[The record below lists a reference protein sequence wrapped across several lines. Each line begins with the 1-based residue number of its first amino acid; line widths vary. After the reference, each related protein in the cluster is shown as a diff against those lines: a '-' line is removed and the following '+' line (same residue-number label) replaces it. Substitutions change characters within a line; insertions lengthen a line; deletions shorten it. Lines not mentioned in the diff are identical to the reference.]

1 MKIKGQAIA
10 PGHNYVTPIMISFI
24 AIYFIILT
32 VLIIKGIYSNW
43 PSCEPPNVTSI
54 NTSNLTLSSIY
65 PAFGNVGNE
74 TLASIRGSGFTDNI
88 RVKFGSEQSKT
99 VNIVDS
105 THLRVS
111 VPKANIEDK
120 TKLVDIVVTNNPDA
134 KPPGKTSV
142 LVNGFLYVNSSV
154 SQAKP
159 LIHLITPTSGS
170 LNGGQPITI
179 KGSGLQNVTSVSF
192 GGSLGTDILALDDK
206 TLVVIPP
213 AHAEG
218 KVDVAVSAN
227 NVAIAPEGYSYTC
240 WVIPFSQLFLL
251 IIFSGALGSCLHGL
265 RSLVWHV
272 MKRDLQNKAVLKYF
286 LLPIIGVTFAVM
298 FFLVISAGFYKLQGS
313 ENIIILIGLCA
324 IVGMFSDEAA
334 VKLKSI
340 AEGLLSK
347 VPSPDKDTP
356 ITLMSIKPQSGDPN
370 KEVPVE
376 LSGEFSDQTPIVHF
390 GNKQATVINS
400 NQTSISVTTP
410 KLRLGEF
417 DVSVINENGQSSTK
431 IKGYKCIKKGE

>member
-1 MKIKGQAIA
+1 MKIKGQSIA
-10 PGHNYVTPIMISFI
+10 PGHNYVTPIIIFFI
-24 AIYFIILT
+24 VLYFISLT
-32 VLIIKGIYSNW
+32 SALIIGLAVNW
-43 PSCEPPNVTSI
+43 PACEPPNI
-54 NTSNLTLSSIY
+54 TSNNANEVTLSSIY
-65 PAFGNVGNE
+65 PAFGIRGDE
-74 TLASIRGSGFTDNI
+74 TLVTIQGTGFTNNMRVEFDN
-88 RVKFGSEQSKT
+88 EQSKT
-99 VNIVDS
+99 VKFVDS

-111 VPKANIEDK
+111 VPKVNEADK
-120 TKLVDIVVTNNPDA
+120 KKLVDIVVTNNPDA

-142 LVNGFLYVNSSV
+142 LANGFLYVDSSV
-154 SQAKP
+154 SPPKP
-159 LIHLITPTSGS
+159 LIHSITPASGS
-170 LNGGQPITI
+170 LTGAQPVII

-192 GGSLGTDILALDDK
+192 GGSLGTDIQVLDDT

-213 AHAEG
+213 VHAEG

-227 NVAIAPEGYSYTC
+227 NNAIAPEGYTYTC
-240 WVIPFSQLFLL
+240 WVIPFSKLFLL
-251 IIFSGALGSCLHGL
+251 IIFAGALGSCLHGL

-272 MKRDLQNKAVLKYF
+272 MKRDLQNKAILKYF

-298 FFLVISAGFYKLQGS
+298 FFLVTSAGFYKLQGS

-356 ITLMSIKPQSGDPN
+356 ITLMSINPTSGYPN
-370 KEVPVE
+370 KETMVQ
-376 LSGEFSDQTPIVHF
+376 LSGEFSDQPPIVHF
-390 GNKQATVINS
+390 GNKQATIIS
-400 NQTSISVTTP
+400 FNQTTISVTTP

-431 IKGYKCIKKGE
+431 IKGYKCIKEGE